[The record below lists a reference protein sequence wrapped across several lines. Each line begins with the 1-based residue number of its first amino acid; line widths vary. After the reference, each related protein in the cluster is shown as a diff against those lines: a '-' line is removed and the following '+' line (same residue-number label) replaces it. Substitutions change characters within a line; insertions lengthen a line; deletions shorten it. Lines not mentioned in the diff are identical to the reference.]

1 MGAEWWRCV
10 ESVPAQSSS
19 PPLRTAATAH
29 RLLRPRPT
37 RRYPPRDLNPLRP
50 NWTRFPDF
58 CDAEPWRVLLRPGDM
73 LLVPCGWFHHVYYN
87 STSISVTCA
96 YQDPAYYAPEPGPVC
111 EGAFGWL

>member
-1 MGAEWWRCV
+1 
-10 ESVPAQSSS
+10 
-19 PPLRTAATAH
+19 
-29 RLLRPRPT
+29 
-37 RRYPPRDLNPLRP
+37 
-50 NWTRFPDF
+50 
-58 CDAEPWRVLLRPGDM
+58 M